1 MLGRD
6 FAEMEETKSE
16 EEIENEEEGKDNTDS
31 QKNQIPKVKYNQK
44 CPKHNLILHSYIKA
58 NRELLCN

>member
-16 EEIENEEEGKDNTDS
+16 EEEIENEEEGKDNTDS
-31 QKNQIPKVKYNQK
+31 LKN
-44 CPKHNLILHSYIKA
+44 
-58 NRELLCN
+58 